1 MIETN
6 TGTGRQGISFSEV
19 PATAPAASV
28 KCKRVWEAGWGLALA
43 CFPLFQTSRRS
54 VADLASL
61 RLNVLERACVAVM
74 GPVCARPGGH
84 QRRIHSGHGK
94 ISKRDGD
101 EIKMGL
107 KQIADCRWRAD
118 GWQCARRWWWEWAVV
133 IRVCSPLSTRSDCLS

>member
-1 MIETN
+1 MTETN

-107 KQIADCRWRAD
+107 KQIADCRLQIAD
-118 GWQCARRWWWEWAVV
+118 GGQMDGSVQGGGGGNGQW
-133 IRVCSPLSTRSDCLS
+133 